1 MKKKYYLICAIAALT
16 VVLAIITWNCWFST
30 TRVAFI
36 NYQVVN
42 LGEIYKANKNSS
54 ITIHEVTPDNLDQL
68 DQYDMVFI
76 NGMGLR
82 ITEEQR
88 ERIQKIANTGFR
100 VLTSAAT
107 NPANIIVSI
116 DSTDAVTLKS

>member
-16 VVLAIITWNCWFST
+16 VVLAIITWNCWLST

-76 NGMGLR
+76 NGHLKL
-82 ITEEQR
+82 I
-88 ERIQKIANTGFR
+88 
-100 VLTSAAT
+100 
-107 NPANIIVSI
+107 NIFINNQHHLLFI
-116 DSTDAVTLKS
+116 HEC